1 MTKLLRNDK
10 NLKMFTNYE
19 FIYKVV
25 YAGNYFHNM
34 FDDGILEFESFQ
46 VASNG
51 L

>member
-10 NLKMFTNYE
+10 HLKMYINLF
-19 FIYKVV
+19 YKVV
-25 YAGNYFHNM
+25 YAGYYFHNM